1 MTEAVPL
8 PRVERRL
15 RWRIRA
21 LLGVVWLAVAL
32 YAARAVVL

>member
-1 MTEAVPL
+1 MTEAVRL

-21 LLGVVWLAVAL
+21 LLGAVWVAVLL
-32 YAARAVVL
+32 YAARAFAL

>member
-21 LLGVVWLAVAL
+21 LLGAVWVAVFL
-32 YAARAVVL
+32 YAARALVL

>member
-1 MTEAVPL
+1 MTEALRL

-21 LLGVVWLAVAL
+21 LLGAVWGAVFL
-32 YAARAVVL
+32 YAARALVL